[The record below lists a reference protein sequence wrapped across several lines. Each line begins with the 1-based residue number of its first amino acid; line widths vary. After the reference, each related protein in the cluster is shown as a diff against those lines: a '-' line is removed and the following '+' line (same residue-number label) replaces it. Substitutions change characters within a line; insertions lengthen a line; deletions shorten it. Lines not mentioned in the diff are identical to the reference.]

1 MPVKSQGG
9 QARCE
14 LKKIEAVT
22 CTTSISK
29 FLSFRERPHSVPLTF
44 APDYR

>member
-9 QARCE
+9 QACCE

-22 CTTSISK
+22 CTTSICKS
-29 FLSFRERPHSVPLTF
+29 LSFRERPHSVPVPL
-44 APDYR
+44 